1 MHLCGVSLGHY
12 FSVLRGRGMSVANS
26 LIEAQPARVSPAPVE
41 TLYQFNESPLLA
53 RQNRQESNAR
63 SYPRRIP
70 LALKRAKGLYV
81 EDVEGRTFIDCL
93 AGAGTLALGHNHP
106 VVIEAIQQVLA
117 DELPLHTLDLTTP
130 VKDRFVQDLF
140 GLLPAELAAE
150 AKIQFCGPTGTDAV
164 EAALKL
170 VRTATGRSTVLS
182 FQGGY
187 HGMSQGALSLMGS
200 LGPKKPLGALLSSG
214 VQFMPYPYDYRCPF
228 GLGGV
233 EGVKANLHYLENLL
247 NDPEA
252 GVQLPAAVIV
262 EVVQGEGGVIPA
274 DLDWIRGLRRITEQ
288 AGVALIVDE
297 IQSGFGRTGKMFAF
311 EHAGI
316 IPDVV
321 VLSKAIGGSLP
332 LAVVVY
338 RDWLDTWLPGAHA
351 GTFRGNQMAMA
362 AGSAVMR
369 YLQEHDLPAHA
380 AAMGERLS
388 EHLRILQRDFPQ
400 LGDIRGRGLMLGVE
414 LVDPAGKPD
423 ALGHPPVHA
432 RLAPQLQRECL
443 KRGLILELGGR
454 QGGVVRFLPPLI
466 ITKAEIDRVAEI
478 FGRALQAAVVEA

>member
-233 EGVKANLHYLENLL
+233 EGVKANLHYLEK
-247 NDPEA
+247 
-252 GVQLPAAVIV
+252 PA
-262 EVVQGEGGVIPA
+262 E
-274 DLDWIRGLRRITEQ
+274 
-288 AGVALIVDE
+288 
-297 IQSGFGRTGKMFAF
+297 
-311 EHAGI
+311 
-316 IPDVV
+316 
-321 VLSKAIGGSLP
+321 
-332 LAVVVY
+332 
-338 RDWLDTWLPGAHA
+338 
-351 GTFRGNQMAMA
+351 
-362 AGSAVMR
+362 
-369 YLQEHDLPAHA
+369 
-380 AAMGERLS
+380 
-388 EHLRILQRDFPQ
+388 
-400 LGDIRGRGLMLGVE
+400 
-414 LVDPAGKPD
+414 
-423 ALGHPPVHA
+423 
-432 RLAPQLQRECL
+432 
-443 KRGLILELGGR
+443 
-454 QGGVVRFLPPLI
+454 
-466 ITKAEIDRVAEI
+466 
-478 FGRALQAAVVEA
+478 

>member
-1 MHLCGVSLGHY
+1 
-12 FSVLRGRGMSVANS
+12 MSVATR
-26 LIEAQPARVSPAPVE
+26 LAEPLPASSAAEPGE
-41 TLYQFNESPLLA
+41 TLYQFEESPLLA
-53 RQNRQESNAR
+53 RQKQQESNAR

-70 LALKRAKGLYV
+70 LALKRARGLYV
-81 EDVEGRTFIDCL
+81 EDVEGRQFIDCL

-130 VKDRFVQDLF
+130 VKDQFVQDLF
-140 GLLPAELAAE
+140 GLLPAEFSAQ

-170 VRTATGRSTVLS
+170 VRTASGRSTVLS

-200 LGPKKPLGALLSSG
+200 LGPKKALAGLLSNG

-228 GLGGV
+228 GLGG
-233 EGVKANLHYLENLL
+233 EQGVRANLHYLENLL

-274 DLDWIRGLRRITEQ
+274 DLDWLRGLRRITEQ
-288 AGVALIVDE
+288 AGVSLIVDE

-316 IPDVV
+316 VPDVV

-338 RDWLDTWLPGAHA
+338 REALDTWQPGAHA

-369 YLQEHDLPAHA
+369 YLKEHDLAGHA
-380 AAMGERLS
+380 EAMGERLR
-388 EHLRILQRDFPQ
+388 EHLTVLQRDFPQ

-414 LVDPAGKPD
+414 LVDPQGQLD
-423 ALGHPPVHA
+423 VQGHPPTFGK
-432 RLAPQLQRECL
+432 LASLLQNECL

-454 QGGVVRFLPPLI
+454 NGSVVRFLPPLI
-466 ITKAEIDRVAEI
+466 ITAEQIDEVMRR
-478 FGRALQAAVVEA
+478 FSRALAAALLRL

>member
-1 MHLCGVSLGHY
+1 MSTASSLAQVMPVSEPE
-12 FSVLRGRGMSVANS
+12 R
-26 LIEAQPARVSPAPVE
+26 
-41 TLYQFNESPLLA
+41 LYEFADSPLLV
-53 RQNRQESNAR
+53 RQQQQESNAR
-63 SYPRRIP
+63 SYPRRLP
-70 LALKRAKGLYV
+70 LALKRARGIYV
-81 EDVEGRTFIDCL
+81 EDVEGREFIDCL

-140 GLLPAELAAE
+140 GLLPE
-150 AKIQFCGPTGTDAV
+150 ALRREARIQFCGPTGTDAV

-170 VRTATGRSTVLS
+170 VRTATGRSTVLA

-187 HGMSQGALSLMGS
+187 HGMTQGALSLMGS
-200 LGPKKPLGALLSSG
+200 LGPKQPLGALLSNG

-228 GLGGV
+228 GLGG
-233 EGVKANLHYLENLL
+233 EAGVQANLHYLENLL
-247 NDPEA
+247 SDPEA
-252 GVQLPAAVIV
+252 GVSRPAAVIL

-274 DLDWIRGLRRITEQ
+274 DLQWLRGVRRITEQ

-297 IQSGFGRTGKMFAF
+297 VQSGLGRTGRMFAF

-316 IPDVV
+316 VPDVV

-332 LAVVVY
+332 LAVMVY
-338 RDWLDTWLPGAHA
+338 RQWLDTWAPGAHA

-362 AGSAVMR
+362 AGSAVIQ
-369 YLQEHDLPAHA
+369 YLLDHDVCAHVE
-380 AAMGERLS
+380 AMGQRLRGQ
-388 EHLRILQRDFPQ
+388 LQALQRDYPQ

-414 LVDPAGKPD
+414 LIDPHGAVD
-423 ALGHPPVHA
+423 ALGHPA
-432 RLAPQLQRECL
+432 ASRSLAPRVQRECL

-454 QGGVVRFLPPLI
+454 HGAVVRFLPPLI
-466 ITKAEIDRVAEI
+466 ITAMQVDEVVAR
-478 FGRALQAAVVEA
+478 FARALAAAVDAD

>member
-1 MHLCGVSLGHY
+1 
-12 FSVLRGRGMSVANS
+12 MSVATS
-26 LIEAQPARVSPAPVE
+26 LMQDQSARITPASAE

-70 LALKRAKGLYV
+70 LALKRAKGIYV
-81 EDVEGRTFIDCL
+81 EDVEGRHFIDCL

-106 VVIEAIQQVLA
+106 VVIAAIQQVLT

-130 VKDRFVQDLF
+130 VKDQFVQDLF
-140 GLLPAELAAE
+140 GLLPPALAAE

-200 LGPKKPLGALLSSG
+200 LGPKKPLAALLGSG

-228 GLGGV
+228 GLGGAL
-233 EGVKANLHYLENLL
+233 GVQVNLNYLDNLL

-252 GVQLPAAVIV
+252 GVQLPAALIV

-274 DLDWIRGLRRITEQ
+274 DLAWLRGVRRITEK

-297 IQSGFGRTGKMFAF
+297 IQSGFARTGKMFAF

-321 VLSKAIGGSLP
+321 VMSKAIGGSLP

-369 YLQEHDLPAHA
+369 YLVEHKICEHA
-380 AAMGERLS
+380 AAMGERLR
-388 EHLRILQRDFPQ
+388 EHLHILQRDFAQ

-414 LVDPAGKPD
+414 LVDPTGALD
-423 ALGHPPVHA
+423 AQGHPPICA
-432 RLAPQLQRECL
+432 RLAPLVQRECL

-454 QGGVVRFLPPLI
+454 HGAVVRFLPPLVI
-466 ITKAEIDRVAEI
+466 SAAEIDQVAQI
-478 FGRALQAAVVEA
+478 FGRAMAAATASL

>member
-1 MHLCGVSLGHY
+1 
-12 FSVLRGRGMSVANS
+12 MSVAIS
-26 LIEAQPARVSPAPVE
+26 LAQPLSVSSDVAAVE
-41 TLYQFNESPLLA
+41 TLYHFQESPLLT
-53 RQNRQESNAR
+53 RQSQQESNAR

-70 LALKRAKGLYV
+70 LALKKARGLYV
-81 EDVEGRTFIDCL
+81 EDVEGRQFIDCL

-130 VKDRFVQDLF
+130 VKDQFVQDLF
-140 GLLPAELAAE
+140 GLLPPALRDE

-200 LGPKKPLGALLSSG
+200 LGPKKPLAALLSNG
-214 VQFMPYPYDYRCPF
+214 VQFLPYPYDYRCPF
-228 GLGGV
+228 GLGG
-233 EGVKANLHYLENLL
+233 EAGVKVNLHYLENLL
-247 NDPEA
+247 NDPEG

-262 EVVQGEGGVIPA
+262 EAVQGEGGVIPA
-274 DLDWIRGLRRITEQ
+274 DLEWLRGVRRITEK

-297 IQSGFGRTGKMFAF
+297 IQSGFARTGKMFAF

-321 VLSKAIGGSLP
+321 VMSKAIGGSLP

-338 RDWLDTWLPGAHA
+338 RQWLDTWQPGAHA

-362 AGSAVMR
+362 AGSAVMK
-369 YLQEHDLPAHA
+369 YIKEHDLCAHA
-380 AAMGERLS
+380 QAMGERLS
-388 EHLRILQRDFPQ
+388 GHLRRLQARFAQ

-414 LVDPAGKPD
+414 LVDPASAKD
-423 ALGHPPVHA
+423 AQGHPAACA
-432 RLAPQLQRECL
+432 RLAPLVQRECL

-454 QGGVVRFLPPLI
+454 QGAVVRFLPPLV
-466 ITKAEIDRVAEI
+466 ITAEQVDEVAVRFE
-478 FGRALQAAVVEA
+478 RALGAAVASL